1 MEKEDRTRA
10 CEADNGSRGVTRTDR
25 SKTDGQREEARRTL
39 GVDDMGCVV
48 HCTTS
53 YSGPGLVGFAGC
65 LGQEK
70 RRSEGRPGAA
80 VVAAIPSAP
89 DTKTP
94 AARQFTITGLA
105 DIVEAKS
112 LEQLYVRVGYAMA

>member
-1 MEKEDRTRA
+1 MEKEDRTSA

-25 SKTDGQREEARRTL
+25 SETDERREEAKRTL
-39 GVDDMGCVV
+39 DMDDLGCVV

-53 YSGPGLVGFAGC
+53 YRGPGFAGFAGY

-70 RRSEGRPGAA
+70 RRSEGGPGAA

-89 DTKTP
+89 DTKT
-94 AARQFTITGLA
+94 AAAWQFTISGLA
-105 DIVEAKS
+105 DMVEGKS
-112 LEQLYVRVGYAMA
+112 VE